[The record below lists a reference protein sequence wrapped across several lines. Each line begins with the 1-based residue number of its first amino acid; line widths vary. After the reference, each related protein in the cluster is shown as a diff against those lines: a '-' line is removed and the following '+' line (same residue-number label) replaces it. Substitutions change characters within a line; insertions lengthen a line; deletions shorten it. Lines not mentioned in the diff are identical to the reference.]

1 MDKKTKVYFH
11 GELIIV
17 ERPAPFA
24 GVRKLEVSED
34 LKLADSET
42 TGNHHM
48 LKIVPGV
55 HVFQDL
61 DDMDRFFVRPKIETK
76 IYCALE
82 SRHTDLALKPG
93 CEYEIFP
100 AQEQDHITRS
110 ARKVLD

>member
-1 MDKKTKVYFH
+1 MNKKTKVYFH

-24 GVRKLEVSED
+24 GVRKLAVSED

-61 DDMDRFFVRPKIETK
+61 DDMDRFSSVQK
-76 IYCALE
+76 
-82 SRHTDLALKPG
+82 SRLKFIAPW
-93 CEYEIFP
+93 
-100 AQEQDHITRS
+100 S
-110 ARKVLD
+110 LDILT